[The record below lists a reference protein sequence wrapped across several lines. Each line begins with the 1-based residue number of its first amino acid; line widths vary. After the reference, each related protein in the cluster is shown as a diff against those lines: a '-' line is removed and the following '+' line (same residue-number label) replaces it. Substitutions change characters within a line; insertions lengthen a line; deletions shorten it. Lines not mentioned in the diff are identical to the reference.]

1 MLALIAMNRA
11 RTHPAII
18 SYSLYLYYSSR
29 SFRLAARCLSSL
41 IQRSHVAIWK
51 WVQRYAFLADR
62 FRIDRR
68 KVKQIFVDETLVKV
82 DGLEYW
88 LWVAYEPSLD
98 VCLMMHLSRERT
110 ILVCYQFFKQLRN
123 RYGRRP
129 IFTDGAHWYNT
140 ACRWLNLPHQMYG
153 TEMKNMMERFIQHIK
168 DRTECFDDHFPCR
181 KSDCDRQH
189 IRNWLKLFVLYIH
202 MNMDRIKFMI
212 FLITDGG

>member
-1 MLALIAMNRA
+1 MNRA

-140 ACRWLNLPHQMYG
+140 ACRWLNLPHQMYA
-153 TEMKNMMERFIQHIK
+153 TEMKNMMMMERFIHSTYQGQNWMFW
-168 DRTECFDDHFPCR
+168 RPLSLQEVR
-181 KSDCDRQH
+181 LRQAAYQELAE
-189 IRNWLKLFVLYIH
+189 IICTLYSYEH
-202 MNMDRIKFMI
+202 
-212 FLITDGG
+212 G